1 MNTTLVLF
9 DVDGTLVDTAGA
21 GRFALQNAFIQT
33 FGIDA
38 VASAENNRSVR
49 FAGMTDPAII
59 EALAAAGGV
68 PPERLG
74 KQYPTLIATFYDLLK
89 SEMKRLDGQA
99 RVLPG
104 VIALLEQLDGL
115 ETIRTGLI
123 TGNLEHGARIKLEP
137 FDLNRF
143 FASGGFG
150 SDHHD
155 RREVARIG
163 VEKMCKQYDL
173 QVQPEQVV
181 VIGDTEK
188 DVDCARANG
197 YRSIAVQFDWVS
209 KRRLMASEPDIY
221 LENLSDLAG
230 CLEAI
235 GV

>member
-1 MNTTLVLF
+1 MKIEMVLF

-21 GRFALQNAFIQT
+21 GRFALQNAFIAT
-33 FGIDA
+33 FGVDA
-38 VASAENNRSVR
+38 VTSAENNRAVR

-59 EALAAAGGV
+59 EALATAGGV
-68 PPERLG
+68 LPERLG
-74 KQYPTLIATFYDLLK
+74 EHYTSLVATFYTLLE
-89 SEMKRLDGQA
+89 SEMKRLDGKA

-104 VIALLEQLDGL
+104 VTALLEQLDNMK
-115 ETIRTGLI
+115 TIRTGLI
-123 TGNLEHGARIKLEP
+123 TGNMEDGARIKLEP

-163 VEKMCKQYDL
+163 VGKMCELYRL
-173 QVQPEQVV
+173 RVQPEQVV
-181 VIGDTEK
+181 IIGDTEK

-209 KRRLMASEPDIY
+209 KRRLMASKPDIY
-221 LENLSDLAG
+221 LENLSNLAA

>member
-1 MNTTLVLF
+1 MKIEMVLF

-59 EALAAAGGV
+59 EALATAGGV

-74 KQYPTLIATFYDLLK
+74 DQYESLIAIFYNLLE
-89 SEMKRLDGQA
+89 SEMKRLDGKA
-99 RVLPG
+99 RALPG
-104 VIALLEQLDGL
+104 VTALLEQLDSIT
-115 ETIRTGLI
+115 TIRTGLV
-123 TGNLEHGARIKLEP
+123 TGNMENGARIKLEP
-137 FDLNRF
+137 FGLNRF
-143 FASGGFG
+143 FGTGGFG

-163 VEKMCKQYDL
+163 VEKMCELYRL
-173 QVQPEQVV
+173 RVQPEQVV
-181 VIGDTEK
+181 IIGDTEK
-188 DVDCARANG
+188 DVDCAKANG

-209 KRRLMASEPDIY
+209 KRRLIASQPDIY
-221 LENLSDLAG
+221 LESLGDLAR
-230 CLEAI
+230 CMAAI
-235 GV
+235 DV